1 MIKHSASIPIIQPLG
16 GMITCLSN
24 TSLWQKVALTW
35 GATTITFEGAGKGMP
50 LKLADGT
57 TTYPMVASLQ
67 DYTIHIQFHYSPEGA
82 QGPFFN
88 AIVEEPILIPN
99 RHHTQILISAD
110 AAMEYVNNDTMLLI
124 NYERMDKPHRTLVPG
139 AVASPSMNYG

>member
-24 TSLWQKVALTW
+24 TSLWQKVTLTW
-35 GATTITFEGAGKGMP
+35 GATIITFEGAGKGMP
-50 LKLADGT
+50 LQLADGT

-88 AIVEEPILIPN
+88 AIVEEPIFIPN

-110 AAMEYVNNDTMLLI
+110 VMMEHVNNDAMLMI
-124 NYERMDKPHRTLVPG
+124 NYERMDKKKRVLQPEPLAAHSLSRG
-139 AVASPSMNYG
+139 